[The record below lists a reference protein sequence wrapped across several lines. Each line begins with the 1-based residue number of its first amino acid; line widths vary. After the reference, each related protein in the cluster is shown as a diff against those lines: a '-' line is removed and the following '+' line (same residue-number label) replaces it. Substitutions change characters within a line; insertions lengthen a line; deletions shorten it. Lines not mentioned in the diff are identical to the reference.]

1 MTRWSGI
8 VSSAFLPILYQ
19 RGHKPRS
26 NDPSR
31 KPDPVSEMF
40 RITLPDG
47 SVREVAPGT
56 TPADIAAAIGP
67 GLAKAAIAARVDGEL
82 RDIGRPL
89 DGDSALALVT
99 ARDEADA
106 LELARHDFAH
116 VLAEAVQAL
125 FPGTQIT
132 FGPATEDG
140 FYYDVM
146 APASRDPFSMDDL
159 PAIEEKMREIIRA
172 DKPLRREVWSRQALI
187 DRWTAEGESFK
198 AEWAKELPEGEE
210 LTVYWS
216 GDDWLDMCRGPH
228 LASTGKLDPQAFK
241 LMRVAG
247 AYWRGDQ
254 KNAQLTRIYGTGWL
268 NKKQL
273 DAHLHKLEEAAKR
286 DHRKLGAEMDLF
298 HLQQEA
304 HGSVFWHPKG
314 YMIWREL
321 EAYMRR
327 AIDGAGYREVKTPQV
342 MDARQWEQSGHW
354 GKYREN
360 MFVIPDEVPNVDD
373 DGPIV
378 SNDADWMALKPMNCP
393 AHVLIF
399 RQGIKSYRDLPL
411 RFYENGCCHRNEPH
425 GALHG
430 LMRVRQ
436 FTQDDA
442 HIFCREDQ
450 IVDEVK
456 AFCALAD
463 RVYKD
468 FGFTYSIKLALRPE
482 KRFGTEEMWDKAENE
497 LRDAVAAAGLN
508 TPDYGWEELPGEG
521 AFYAPKLEW
530 HLTDAIGRTWQ
541 VGTIQSDRVLPDRL
555 DASYI
560 GEDGERHRP
569 VMLHRAIFG
578 SYERFIGILIEHF
591 AGRLPAWLAPTQ
603 AVVAT
608 IVSDADDYAKDAVAR
623 LKAAGIRAESD
634 LRNEKINYKVREH
647 SLAKVP
653 HLLVVGK
660 REAEEGTVAIR
671 TLGVEGQRVIPLAEA
686 IAWLKGEATP
696 PDLQG

>member
-1 MTRWSGI
+1 MTDM
-8 VSSAFLPILYQ
+8 L
-19 RGHKPRS
+19 K
-26 NDPSR
+26 
-31 KPDPVSEMF
+31 
-40 RITLPDG
+40 ITLPDG
-47 SVREVAPGT
+47 SQREVARGT
-56 TPADIAAAIGP
+56 TPAQIAAAIGP
-67 GLAKAAIAARVDGEL
+67 GLAKAAIAARIDGTLVDL
-82 RDIGRPL
+82 MRPL
-89 DGDSALALVT
+89 DADAQLALVT
-99 ARDEADA
+99 AKDEADA

-132 FGPATEDG
+132 FGPATDDG
-140 FYYDVM
+140 FYYDVA
-146 APASRDPFSMDDL
+146 APATRGPFTEEDL
-159 PAIEEKMREIIRA
+159 PAIEAKMRAIIAA
-172 DKPLRREVWSRQALI
+172 DKPLHREVWSREALI
-187 DRWTAEGESFK
+187 ERWTAQGERFK
-198 AEWAKELPEGEE
+198 AEWAAELPGDED

-216 GDDWLDMCRGPH
+216 GAPHQPGAWLDMCRGPH
-228 LASTGKLDPQAFK
+228 LPSTGRLDPAAFK
-241 LMRVAG
+241 LTRVSG

-254 KNAQLTRIYGTGWL
+254 KNAMLSRIYGTGWL

-273 DAHLHKLEEAAKR
+273 DAHLTRLEEAAKR
-286 DHRKLGAEMDLF
+286 DHRRLGQDMDLF

-304 HGSVFWHPKG
+304 HGSVFWHPNG
-314 YMIWREL
+314 FVIWRAL

-327 AIDGAGYREVKTPQV
+327 AIDAAGYQEVKTPQV

-360 MFVIPDEVPNVDD
+360 MFVIPDEVPNTEDE
-373 DGPIV
+373 GPIV
-378 SNDADWMALKPMNCP
+378 SDEAQWMALKPMNCP

-399 RQGIKSYRDLPL
+399 RQGIKSYRDLPMRL
-411 RFYENGCCHRNEPH
+411 YENGCCHRNEPH

-450 IVDEVK
+450 IVAEVQ

-463 RVYKD
+463 RIYRD

-482 KRFGTEEMWDKAENE
+482 KRFGTEAMWDQAEAE
-497 LRDAVAAAGLN
+497 LRDAVARAGLA
-508 TPDYGWEELPGEG
+508 TADYGWEELPGEG

-541 VGTIQSDRVLPDRL
+541 VGTIQSDRVLPERL

-591 AGRLPAWLAPTQ
+591 AGRLPVWLAPVQ

-608 IVSDADDYAKDAVAR
+608 IVSDADGYAGAVVER
-623 LKAAGIRAESD
+623 LRAAGIRAETD

-653 HLLVVGK
+653 FLLVVGR
-660 REAEEGTVAIR
+660 REAEEGTVALR
-671 TLGVEGQRVIPLAEA
+671 RLGADEHQKVMPLDAL
-686 IAWLKGEATP
+686 IALLGAEATP
-696 PDLQG
+696 PDLRQRSATD

>member
-1 MTRWSGI
+1 MSQMLT
-8 VSSAFLPILYQ
+8 
-19 RGHKPRS
+19 
-26 NDPSR
+26 
-31 KPDPVSEMF
+31 
-40 RITLPDG
+40 ITLPDG
-47 SVREVAPGT
+47 STREMAPGS
-56 TPADIAAAIGP
+56 TPADVAAAIGP
-67 GLAKAAIAARVDGEL
+67 GLAKAALAARIDGEL
-82 RDIGRPL
+82 VDLTRPFP
-89 DGDSALALVT
+89 GDCTLALVT
-99 ARDEADA
+99 AKDEADA
-106 LELARHDFAH
+106 LDLARHDFAH
-116 VLAEAVQAL
+116 VLAEAVQSL

-132 FGPATEDG
+132 FGPSTDDG
-140 FYYDVM
+140 FYYDF
-146 APASRDPFSMDDL
+146 APKDRPFTDEDL
-159 PAIEEKMREIIRA
+159 PAIEAEMRKIIA
-172 DKPLRREVWSRQALI
+172 ANKPLRREVIARDALI
-187 DRWTAEGESFK
+187 AQWRAAGESFK
-198 AEWAKELPEGEE
+198 AEWAAEVPANEDGGEE
-210 LTVYWS
+210 LSVYHS
-216 GDDWLDMCRGPH
+216 GDDWFDMCRGPH
-228 LASTGKLDPQAFK
+228 LPATGKLDAQAFK
-241 LMRVAG
+241 LTRVSG

-254 KNAQLTRIYGTGWL
+254 NNAMLSRVYGTGWL

-273 DAHLHKLEEAAKR
+273 DAHLTRLEEAAKR
-286 DHRKLGAEMDLF
+286 DHRRLGGEMDLF
-298 HLQQEA
+298 HLQSEA

-314 YMIWREL
+314 YKIWREL
-321 EAYMRR
+321 ESYMRR
-327 AIDGAGYREVKTPQV
+327 AIDDAGYREVKTPQV

-360 MFVIPDEVPNVDD
+360 MFVIPDEVPNTDD
-373 DGPIV
+373 DGPVI
-378 SNDADWMALKPMNCP
+378 SGEADWMALKPMNCP

-411 RFYENGCCHRNEPH
+411 RLYENGCCHRNEPH

-450 IVDEVK
+450 IVSEVQ
-456 AFCALAD
+456 AFCELAD
-463 RVYKD
+463 RIYKD

-482 KRFGTEEMWDKAENE
+482 KRFGSEEMWDKAETE
-497 LRDAVAAAGLN
+497 LRAAVAAAGLN
-508 TPDYGWEELPGEG
+508 TPEYGWEELPGEG

-555 DASYI
+555 DASYV
-560 GEDGERHRP
+560 GEDGEKHRP

-591 AGRLPAWLAPTQ
+591 AGKLPVWLAPVQ

-608 IVSDADDYAKDAVAR
+608 IVSEADGYANQVEWELR
-623 LKAAGIRAESD
+623 QAGIRVESD

-653 HLLVVGK
+653 YLLVVGK

-671 TLGVEGQRVIPLAEA
+671 QLGEQAQKVVPLAEA
-686 IAWLKGEATP
+686 IALLRQEATA
-696 PDLQG
+696 PDLRAV

>member
-1 MTRWSGI
+1 MTQLLKIS
-8 VSSAFLPILYQ
+8 
-19 RGHKPRS
+19 
-26 NDPSR
+26 
-31 KPDPVSEMF
+31 
-40 RITLPDG
+40 LPDG
-47 SVREVAPGT
+47 SVREMEAGS
-56 TPADIAAAIGP
+56 TPADVAAAIGP
-67 GLAKAAIAARVDGEL
+67 GLAKAALAARVDGEL
-82 RDIGRPL
+82 VDLSRPFT
-89 DGDSALALVT
+89 GDAQLALVT
-99 ARDEADA
+99 ARDEDEA
-106 LELARHDFAH
+106 LELARHDYAH

-125 FPGTQIT
+125 WPGTQIT
-132 FGPATEDG
+132 FGPSTDDG

-146 APASRDPFSMDDL
+146 APATRESFSMDDL
-159 PAIEEKMREIIRA
+159 PAIEDKMREIIAA
-172 DKPLRREVWSRQALI
+172 DKPLTREVWSRQQLI
-187 DRWTAEGESFK
+187 DKWTADGETFK
-198 AEWAKELPEGEE
+198 AEWAAGLPEGEE

-216 GDDWLDMCRGPH
+216 GKPNEDGAWLDMCRGPH
-228 LASTGKLDPQAFK
+228 LPSTGKLDPQAFK

-254 KNAQLTRIYGTGWL
+254 NNAQLTRIYGTGWL

-273 DAHLHKLEEAAKR
+273 TAHLTRLEEAAKR
-286 DHRKLGAEMDLF
+286 DHRKLGREMDLF
-298 HLQQEA
+298 HLQEEA
-304 HGSVFWHPKG
+304 HGSVFWHPHG
-314 YMIWREL
+314 YVIWREL

-360 MFVIPDEVPNVDD
+360 MFVIPDEVPNTEDE
-373 DGPIV
+373 GPVI
-378 SNDADWMALKPMNCP
+378 SGEADWMALKPMNCP

-411 RFYENGCCHRNEPH
+411 RIYENGCCHRNEPH

-450 IVDEVK
+450 IVAEVR
-456 AFCALAD
+456 AFCELAD
-463 RVYKD
+463 RVYKH
-468 FGFTYSIKLALRPE
+468 FGFTYSIKLALRPDQ
-482 KRFGTEEMWDKAENE
+482 RFGSDADWDKAENE
-497 LRDAVAAAGLN
+497 LRNAVVEAGLA
-508 TPDYGWEELPGEG
+508 TEEFGWEELPGEG

-541 VGTIQSDRVLPDRL
+541 VGTIQSDRVLPERL
-555 DASYI
+555 DATYV
-560 GEDGERHRP
+560 GEDGDKHRP

-591 AGRLPAWLAPTQ
+591 AGRLPVWLAPVQ

-608 IVSDADDYAKDAVAR
+608 IVSDADDYATEAVAK
-623 LKAAGIRAESD
+623 LKAAGIRVESD

-647 SLAKVP
+647 SHAKVP

-660 REAEEGTVAIR
+660 READEGTVAIR
-671 TLGVEGQRVIPLAEA
+671 TLGEQQQQVMTLDDAIAMLRAEA
-686 IAWLKGEATP
+686 AA
-696 PDLQG
+696 PDLR

>member
-1 MTRWSGI
+1 MTELLKIS
-8 VSSAFLPILYQ
+8 
-19 RGHKPRS
+19 
-26 NDPSR
+26 
-31 KPDPVSEMF
+31 
-40 RITLPDG
+40 LPDG
-47 SVREVAPGT
+47 SVREMEPGS
-56 TPADIAAAIGP
+56 TPADVAAAIGP

-82 RDIGRPL
+82 RDINRPFES
-89 DGDSALALVT
+89 DSELALVT
-99 ARDEADA
+99 ARDEDDA

-125 FPGTQIT
+125 WPGTQIT
-132 FGPATEDG
+132 FGPSTDDG
-140 FYYDVM
+140 FYYDVK
-146 APASRDPFSMDDL
+146 APADRDPFSMDDL
-159 PAIEEKMREIIRA
+159 PAIEEKMREIIKA
-172 DKPLRREVWSRQALI
+172 DKPLRREVWSRQQLI
-187 DRWTAEGESFK
+187 DKWEAEGEVFK
-198 AEWAKELPEGEE
+198 AEWARELPENEE

-216 GDDWLDMCRGPH
+216 GEDWLDMCRGPH

-273 DAHLHKLEEAAKR
+273 NAHLTRLEEAAKR
-286 DHRKLGAEMDLF
+286 DHRKLGREMDLF
-298 HLQQEA
+298 HLQEEA
-304 HGSVFWHPKG
+304 HGSVFWHPNG
-314 YMIWREL
+314 YRIWRQL

-327 AIDGAGYREVKTPQV
+327 KMDKAGYREIKTPQV

-360 MFVIPDEVPNVDD
+360 MFVIPDEVPNTEE
-373 DGPIV
+373 DGPVI
-378 SNDADWMALKPMNCP
+378 SGEADWMALKPMNCP
-393 AHVLIF
+393 AHVLVF
-399 RQGIKSYRDLPL
+399 KQGITSYRDLPIRL
-411 RFYENGCCHRNEPH
+411 GEMGCCHRNEPH

-442 HIFCREDQ
+442 HIFCTEEQ
-450 IVDEVK
+450 VVEEVR
-456 AFCALAD
+456 AFCSLAAQ
-463 RVYKD
+463 VYKD
-468 FGFTYSIKLALRPE
+468 FGFSFAIKLALRPE
-482 KRFGTEEMWDKAENE
+482 KRLGSDADWDKAEQE
-497 LRDAVAAAGLN
+497 LRDAVEEAGMMSEEF
-508 TPDYGWEELPGEG
+508 GWEELEGEG

-541 VGTIQSDRVLPDRL
+541 VGTIQGDRVLPDRL
-555 DASYI
+555 DATYI
-560 GEDGERHRP
+560 GEDGEKHRP

-591 AGRLPAWLAPTQ
+591 AGRLPVWLAPTQ

-608 IVSDADDYAKDAVAR
+608 IVSDADDYAKEAVGK
-623 LKAAGIRAESD
+623 LEAAGIRVDSD

-660 REAEEGTVAIR
+660 REAEEGTVAVR
-671 TLGVEGQRVIPLAEA
+671 TLGEKDQRVMSLEEA
-686 IAWLKGEATP
+686 IDMLRTEATP
-696 PDLQG
+696 PDLR

>member
-1 MTRWSGI
+1 MAVAMSQMIT
-8 VSSAFLPILYQ
+8 
-19 RGHKPRS
+19 
-26 NDPSR
+26 
-31 KPDPVSEMF
+31 
-40 RITLPDG
+40 ITLPDG
-47 SVREVAPGT
+47 SVREVAAGT
-56 TPADIAAAIGP
+56 TPGDIAASIGP
-67 GLAKAAIAARVDGEL
+67 GLAKAALAARVDGEL
-82 RDIGRPL
+82 VDIFRPL
-89 DGDSALALVT
+89 MADAQLALVT

-106 LELARHDFAH
+106 LDLARHDYAH
-116 VLAEAVQAL
+116 IMAEAVQNL

-132 FGPATEDG
+132 FGPSTDDG
-140 FYYDVM
+140 FYYDFA
-146 APASRDPFSMDDL
+146 APAERGAFTEDDL
-159 PAIEEKMREIIRA
+159 PAIEGEMRRIIAA
-172 DKPLRREVWSRQALI
+172 DQPLRREIWSRADLI
-187 DRWTAEGESFK
+187 ARWTEQGESFK
-198 AEWAKELPEGEE
+198 AEWAAELPEGEE

-216 GDDWLDMCRGPH
+216 GDKWMDMCRGPH
-228 LASTGKLDPQAFK
+228 LASTGKLDPAAFK
-241 LMRVAG
+241 LMRVSG

-273 DAHLHKLEEAAKR
+273 DAHLTRLEEAAKR
-286 DHRKLGAEMDLF
+286 DHRRLGAEMDLF

-314 YMIWREL
+314 YRVWREL

-360 MFVIPDEVPNVDD
+360 MFVIPDEVPNTED
-373 DGPIV
+373 DGPVI
-378 SNDADWMALKPMNCP
+378 SGEADWMALKPMNCP

-450 IVDEVK
+450 IVDEVQ
-456 AFCALAD
+456 AFCKLAD
-463 RVYKD
+463 RIYQD
-468 FGFTYSIKLALRPE
+468 FGFTYAIKLALRPAN
-482 KRFGTEEMWDKAENE
+482 RFGTEEMWDKAEAE
-497 LRDAVAAAGLN
+497 LRDAVHRAGLASEQ
-508 TPDYGWEELPGEG
+508 YGWEELPGEG

-541 VGTIQSDRVLPDRL
+541 VGTIQSDRVLPERL
-555 DASYI
+555 DATYVA
-560 GEDGERHRP
+560 EDGGKHRP

-591 AGRLPAWLAPTQ
+591 AGRFPVWLAPVQ

-608 IVSDADDYAKDAVAR
+608 IVSDADDYANDVVAK
-623 LKAAGIRAESD
+623 LEAAGIRVESD

-660 REAEEGTVAIR
+660 REAEEGKVAIR
-671 TLGVEGQRVIPLAEA
+671 TLGQEGQRIMTLDDA
-686 IAWLKGEATP
+686 IAMLREEATP
-696 PDLQG
+696 PDLRVN

>member
-1 MTRWSGI
+1 M
-8 VSSAFLPILYQ
+8 
-19 RGHKPRS
+19 
-26 NDPSR
+26 
-31 KPDPVSEMF
+31 SEMI
-40 RITLPDG
+40 RVTLPDG
-47 SVREVAPGT
+47 SAREVVRGT
-56 TPADIAAAIGP
+56 TPAQIAADIGP
-67 GLAKAAIAARVDGEL
+67 GLAKAALAARVDGEV
-82 RDIGRPL
+82 RDIMRPL
-89 DGDSALALVT
+89 DADTQLALIT
-99 ARDEADA
+99 AKDEADA
-106 LELARHDFAH
+106 LELVRHDYAH
-116 VLAEAVQAL
+116 ILAEAVQAL
-125 FPGTQIT
+125 WPGTQIT
-132 FGPATEDG
+132 FGPATDDG
-140 FYYDVM
+140 FYYDVK
-146 APASRDPFSMDDL
+146 APESRDPFSMDDL

-172 DKPLRREVWSRQALI
+172 DKPLRREVWSRDALI
-187 DRWTAEGESFK
+187 AKWEKEGEVFK

-210 LTVYWS
+210 LSVYWS

-228 LASTGKLDPQAFK
+228 LASTGKVDPQAFK

-254 KNAQLTRIYGTGWL
+254 RNAQLTRIYGTGWL

-273 DAHLHKLEEAAKR
+273 DAHLHRLEEAAKR
-286 DHRKLGAEMDLF
+286 DHRKLGREMDLF
-298 HLQQEA
+298 HLQEEA
-304 HGSVFWHPKG
+304 HGSVFWHPHG
-314 YMIWREL
+314 YIVWREL

-327 AIDGAGYREVKTPQV
+327 AIDAAGYREVKTPQV

-360 MFVIPDEVPNVDD
+360 MFVIPDEVPNTEDE
-373 DGPIV
+373 GPLV
-378 SNDADWMALKPMNCP
+378 SDAAEWMALKPMNCP

-450 IVDEVK
+450 IVDEVQ
-456 AFCALAD
+456 AFCELAD
-463 RVYKD
+463 RIYKD
-468 FGFTYSIKLALRPE
+468 MGFDSYAIKLALRPE
-482 KRFGTEEMWDKAENE
+482 KRFGSEEMWDKAEAE
-497 LRDAVAAAGLN
+497 LRAAVARAGLA
-508 TPDYGWEELPGEG
+508 TDDYGWEELPGEG

-541 VGTIQSDRVLPDRL
+541 VGTIQSDRVLPERL
-555 DASYI
+555 DASYVA
-560 GEDGERHRP
+560 EDGERHRP

-591 AGRLPAWLAPTQ
+591 AGRFPTWLAPVQ

-608 IVSDADDYAKDAVAR
+608 IVSDADDYAKEAVAQ
-623 LKAAGIRAESD
+623 LVAAGIRVDTD

-653 HLLVVGK
+653 YLLVVGK
-660 REAEEGTVAIR
+660 REAEENTVAIR
-671 TLGVEGQRVIPLAEA
+671 TLGQDGQRIMPLSEA
-686 IAWLKGEATP
+686 IAMLKAEATP
-696 PDLQG
+696 PDLRKD

>member
-1 MTRWSGI
+1 MTEHFKIS
-8 VSSAFLPILYQ
+8 
-19 RGHKPRS
+19 
-26 NDPSR
+26 
-31 KPDPVSEMF
+31 
-40 RITLPDG
+40 LPDG
-47 SVREVAPGT
+47 SSREVEPGA

-67 GLAKAAIAARVDGEL
+67 GLAKASLAARVNGEL
-82 RDIGRPL
+82 RDLNRPFE
-89 DGDSALALVT
+89 GDADLALVT
-99 ARDEADA
+99 SKDVDDA
-106 LELARHDFAH
+106 LELARHDYAH
-116 VLAEAVQAL
+116 VLAEAVQNL

-132 FGPATEDG
+132 FGPATDDG
-140 FYYDVM
+140 FYYDF
-146 APASRDPFSMDDL
+146 APPADRGPFTEEDL
-159 PAIEEKMREIIRA
+159 PAIETEMRRIIAA
-172 DKPLRREVWSRQALI
+172 DKPLEREVWTRQQLI
-187 DRWTAEGESFK
+187 QWFKDHGESFK
-198 AEWAKELPEGEE
+198 AEWAAELPEGEE
-210 LTVYWS
+210 LTVYRA
-216 GDDWLDMCRGPH
+216 GDWLDMCRGPH
-228 LASTGKLDPQAFK
+228 LASTGKLKPDAFK
-241 LMRVAG
+241 LTRVSG

-254 KNAQLTRIYGTGWL
+254 KNAMLSRIYGTGWL
-268 NKKQL
+268 DKKQL
-273 DAHLHKLEEAAKR
+273 ADHLHRLEEAAKR

-314 YMIWREL
+314 YVIWREL

-327 AIDGAGYREVKTPQV
+327 AIDGAEYREVKTPQV

-360 MFVIPDEVPNVDD
+360 MFVIPDEVPNTEDE
-373 DGPIV
+373 GPIV
-378 SNDADWMALKPMNCP
+378 SDDADWMALKPMNCP

-399 RQGIKSYRDLPL
+399 KQGIKSYRDLPMRL
-411 RFYENGCCHRNEPH
+411 YENGCCHRNEPH

-450 IVDEVK
+450 IVEEVRK
-456 AFCALAD
+456 FCELAD
-463 RVYKD
+463 RIYRD
-468 FGFTYSIKLALRPE
+468 LGFEGYSIKLALRPE
-482 KRFGTEEMWDKAENE
+482 KRFGSDADWDKAEEE
-497 LRDAVAAAGLN
+497 LRNAVRDAGLA
-508 TPDYGWEELPGEG
+508 TAEYGWEELPGEG

-578 SYERFIGILIEHF
+578 SYERFIGMLIEHF
-591 AGRLPAWLAPTQ
+591 AGRLPVWLAPVQ

-608 IVSDADDYAKDAVAR
+608 IVSDADDYARDVANQLR
-623 LKAAGIRAESD
+623 AAGIRVETD
-634 LRNEKINYKVREH
+634 TRNEKINYKVREH

-653 HLLVVGK
+653 YLLVVGK

-671 TLGVEGQRVIPLAEA
+671 RLGSEERQRVVPLETFLAE
-686 IAWLKGEATP
+686 LREEATA
-696 PDLQG
+696 PDLR

>member
-1 MTRWSGI
+1 MTQL
-8 VSSAFLPILYQ
+8 V
-19 RGHKPRS
+19 K
-26 NDPSR
+26 
-31 KPDPVSEMF
+31 
-40 RITLPDG
+40 ITLPDG
-47 SVREVAPGT
+47 SSREVPRGT
-56 TPADIAAAIGP
+56 TPAEIAAAIGP
-67 GLAKAAIAARVDGEL
+67 GLAKAALAAKVDDEL
-82 RDIGRPL
+82 RDITRPL
-89 DGDSALALVT
+89 DTDASLALVT
-99 ARDEADA
+99 AKDEAEA
-106 LELARHDFAH
+106 LELVRHDYAH

-132 FGPATEDG
+132 FGPATDDG
-140 FYYDVM
+140 FYYDV
-146 APASRDPFSMDDL
+146 APPADHGPFTEDDL
-159 PAIEEKMREIIRA
+159 PLIEAKMREIILA
-172 DKPLRREVWSRQALI
+172 DKPLRREVWSRAQLI
-187 DRWTAEGESFK
+187 ERWSQQGESFK
-198 AEWAKELPEGEE
+198 AEWAEELPEGEE

-241 LMRVAG
+241 LMRVSG

-254 KNAQLTRIYGTGWL
+254 KNAQLSRIYGTGWL

-273 DAHLHKLEEAAKR
+273 DAHLQRLEEAARR
-286 DHRKLGAEMDLF
+286 DHRKIGQEMDLF

-304 HGSVFWHPKG
+304 HGSVFWHPRG
-314 YMIWREL
+314 YIIWRQL

-327 AIDGAGYREVKTPQV
+327 RLDAAGYQEVKTPQI

-360 MFVIPDEVPNVDD
+360 MFVIPDEVPNTTDE
-373 DGPIV
+373 GPVI
-378 SNDADWMALKPMNCP
+378 SDKAEWMALKPMNCP

-411 RFYENGCCHRNEPH
+411 RMAEMGCCHRNEPH

-450 IVDEVK
+450 LVDEVSR
-456 AFCALAD
+456 FCDLLD
-463 RVYKD
+463 TVYKD
-468 FGFTYSIKLALRPE
+468 LGFPDYAIKLALRPE
-482 KRFGTEEMWDKAENE
+482 QRYGTDEMWDWSEQS
-497 LRDAVAAAGLN
+497 LRDAVAATGRN
-508 TPDYGWEELPGEG
+508 TPEMGWEELPGEG
-521 AFYAPKLEW
+521 AFYAPKLEF

-541 VGTIQSDRVLPDRL
+541 VGTIQTDTVLPERL
-555 DASYI
+555 DASYV

-569 VMLHRAIFG
+569 IMLHRAILG
-578 SYERFIGILIEHF
+578 SYERFIGILIEHH
-591 AGRLPAWLAPTQ
+591 AGKFPMWLAPVQ

-608 IVSDADDYAKDAVAR
+608 IVSDADGYAQEVAA
-623 LKAAGIRAESD
+623 KMAAAGLRVETD

-653 HLLVVGK
+653 NLLVVGR
-660 REAEEGTVAIR
+660 REAEEGTVALR
-671 TLGVEGQRVIPLAEA
+671 RLGSDEHQKVMPVDDL
-686 IAWLKGEATP
+686 IAQLVSEATP
-696 PDLQG
+696 PDLR